1 MHILFTRFPL
11 ESALGGAEIQTLSL
25 MEGLMERGHTI
36 EFAGSCPTLLAEC
49 KKRNIQ
55 TTELHIG
62 KPPVTK
68 WGAVSF
74 VWNKQSMQRKLRLLL
89 ENFGKD
95 TSHESRLRLLA
106 TSPTRSFWRAGGRAR
121 VTSSRNLRSHD
132 SQLNAIVMLSLSE
145 KLLLTPIAVDAEIPV
160 FWVEHDRIGRWLTM
174 NPWLPLLR
182 KQSTKAMTIVVSEL
196 SKKLYLK
203 MGWEEENVVAIAN
216 GIASPPNPLSFPPT
230 CFPGEGELLRLGC
243 IARLS
248 HEKGVDVLIQAMA
261 DLPQNIQLEII
272 GTGREASSLKQL
284 AHRLKVDNRITFTS
298 REKNIADAYARWD
311 ALVLPS
317 RDHDPFGMVAA
328 EAMLAGLPVIVTN
341 QCGIADY
348 LEDGKDAMIVE
359 ADSSTALAA
368 GIEKIGVM
376 SHELRE
382 NGQKTAKEKFSVKTM
397 VKRYEDVFTGVHQS

>member
-25 MEGLMERGHTI
+25 MEGLMERGHTV

-95 TSHESRLRLLA
+95 TSHD
-106 TSPTRSFWRAGGRAR
+106 SP

-145 KLLLTPIAVDAEIPV
+145 KLLLTDIAVDAGIKV
-160 FWVEHDRIGRWLTM
+160 FWIEHDRVGRWLTN
-174 NPWLPLLR
+174 NPWLPMLQ

-230 CFPGEGELLRLGC
+230 YFPGEGELLRLGC

-248 HEKGVDVLIQAMA
+248 HEKGVDVLIRAMA

-311 ALVLPS
+311 AFVLPS

-397 VKRYEDVFTGVHQS
+397 VKRYEDVFTDVHQS

>member
-68 WGAVSF
+68 TNAISF
-74 VWNKQSMQRKLRLLL
+74 LWCKAKMRRKLKILIGERRT
-89 ENFGKD
+89 ENGEPD
-95 TSHESRLRLLA
+95 
-106 TSPTRSFWRAGGRAR
+106 
-121 VTSSRNLRSHD
+121 
-132 SQLNAIVMLSLSE
+132 AIVMLSLSE
-145 KLLLTPIAVDAEIPV
+145 KLLLTDIAVDAGINV
-160 FWVEHDRIGRWLTM
+160 FWIEHDRVGRWLTN

-397 VKRYEDVFTGVHQS
+397 VKRYEDMFTDVHQS

>member
-1 MHILFTRFPL
+1 MHILFTRLPL

-25 MEGLMERGHTI
+25 MEGLIEHGHTV

-62 KPPVTK
+62 NPPVTK

-74 VWNKQSMQRKLRLLL
+74 VWRRPFMRRKLQKLI
-89 ENFGKD
+89 ENSSCEK
-95 TSHESRLRLLA
+95 SYENKKLRA
-106 TSPTRSFWRAGGRAR
+106 TSMKE
-121 VTSSRNLRSHD
+121 RNNLA
-132 SQLNAIVMLSLSE
+132 AIVMLSLSE
-145 KLLLTPIAVDAEIPV
+145 KLLLTDIAVDAGIKV
-160 FWVEHDRIGRWLTM
+160 FWIEHDRVGRWLTH

-196 SKKLYLK
+196 SKKLYLN
-203 MGWEEENVVAIAN
+203 MGWEEERVIAIGN
-216 GIASPPNPLSFPPT
+216 GIASPYPRMPSMDKTSPIPQPLPPR
-230 CFPGEGELLRLGC
+230 GEGEFLLGC

-248 HEKGVDVLIQAMA
+248 HEKGIDVLIKAMA
-261 DLPQNIQLEII
+261 DLPKNITLEII
-272 GTGREASSLKQL
+272 GTGREESSLKQL
-284 AHRLKVDNRITFTS
+284 AHTLKIDDRITFTS

-311 ALVLPS
+311 AFVLPS

-348 LEDGKDAMIVE
+348 LEDGKHAVIVE

-368 GIEKIGVM
+368 GIM
-376 SHELRE
+376 SVQKTEGRRQLRE
-382 NGQKTAKEKFSVKTM
+382 NGWKTAQEKFSVKTM
-397 VKRYEDVFTGVHQS
+397 VKRYEDVFTGNYHS